1 MVSDRSR
8 RRLRAWFRAH
18 RPTAPLWRRRI
29 AILGGAVAIGLMALI
44 FARMADWANDGFAA
58 LVAYGWWAPLLV
70 TPAGFVAMVW
80 LTRRFAPDARGS
92 GIPQVMAAARAPDR
106 AMGSLLSARTSL
118 AKLGL
123 TTGALLVGGSAGREG
138 PTVQVGASIMA
149 YAHRLLRVPLT
160 PSVFIAGGAA
170 GVAAAFNTPLAGVAF
185 AIEELAAA
193 YEQRMT
199 LLVMAAVLIAG
210 MVSLGVAGDY
220 VYFGIMPH
228 GLGLGR
234 SLVIVPIAGLV
245 GGLGGGLFARAMIGF
260 GRARSG
266 PVAWLQRHP
275 LLSAALC
282 GLVIAVIGVATG
294 LSWGTGYATAKAIIS
309 GEPVSAFYAP
319 AKFATT
325 LATAVSGIP
334 GGIFAPSLSTGAGL
348 GRLMSLVFPGD
359 SSGAI
364 AVLAMTAYF
373 TGVVRAPLT
382 AVIIISETT
391 GSRAMLLPMLAAAL
405 IADFVAQ
412 AVSREKLYHA
422 LSKRFEA

>member
-1 MVSDRSR
+1 MSRSR
-8 RRLRAWFRAH
+8 STRRLRAWLRVY

-29 AILGGAVAIGLMALI
+29 AILGGAVAIGLMALV
-44 FARMADWANDGFAA
+44 FARLADRANEGFAA
-58 LVAYGWWAPLLV
+58 LVARCWWAPLIV
-70 TPAGFVAMVW
+70 TPGGFVAMAW
-80 LTRRFAPDARGS
+80 LTRTVAPDASGS
-92 GIPQVMAAARAPDR
+92 GIPQVMAASRAPER
-106 AMGSLLSARTSL
+106 AIQSLLSAKTSL
-118 AKLGL
+118 VKLGV
-123 TTGALLVGGSAGREG
+123 TTAALLVGGSVGREG

-220 VYFGIMPH
+220 VYFGVMAQ
-228 GLGLGR
+228 GLSLGR
-234 SLVIVPIAGLV
+234 SLVIAPVVGLV
-245 GGLGGGLFARAMIGF
+245 GGIAGGLFARAMLGF
-260 GRARSG
+260 GVARSG
-266 PVAWLQRHP
+266 PIAWMRRRP
-275 LLSAALC
+275 LVSAALC
-282 GLVIAVIGVATG
+282 GFAVAGVGIASG
-294 LSWGTGYATAKAIIS
+294 LSWGTGYATARAIVS
-309 GEPVSAFYAP
+309 GEAVSPWYGL

-325 LATAVSGIP
+325 LATAVSGLP

-348 GRLMSLVFPGD
+348 GRLLGLAFPGD
-359 SSGAI
+359 PSGAI

-405 IADFVAQ
+405 LADFVAQ
-412 AVSREKLYHA
+412 AVCREKLYHG
-422 LSKRFEA
+422 LSKRFTA